1 MGDGSMFGFIDE
13 MEASE
18 QQFDAQPELTSNDIA
33 PPPQLT
39 EPAFDSVSPSLQQ
52 EAMRRQ
58 KIIQFVAKRLEGGWT
73 EKNIKPVLELIEEQL
88 EVSPPSWRTLVNW
101 KKLYFESGKSVDSLV
116 PKHRSKGCRQMVR
129 DSQWLVD
136 EAIEK
141 KYLTKERVSI
151 AATYRYYKSRVIIEN
166 RSIVEGKVKPLSQ
179 RAFYQRVNSLPP
191 YDVAVARFGKRYADR
206 EFRTVGQQIP
216 ATKPMEYVEIDH
228 TPVPVILIDDELD
241 VSLGRPYLT
250 MLYDRFSKC
259 IVGLSVNFREP
270 SYDSVRK
277 ALLNTLLDKSWLR
290 KKYPSIK
297 NEWPCCGKIDYLIVD
312 NGAEFWSASLEES
325 LKPLVTD
332 IHYSQAAKP
341 WRKTGIEKLFDQLN
355 KGLINEMPGK
365 TFTNPTQLE
374 DYDPKKESVIRIS
387 TFMELVHKW
396 VVDHYHMSPD
406 ARGRGIPYHSWK
418 SSEWPPITYSR
429 QDADRLRVELGVLST
444 RTVRQNGINIHGL
457 RYQSDELNNYRKY
470 TPASNG
476 YIEVKTKT
484 DPSDIGAIYVYLE
497 QEERYIKVPAVDVTG
512 YTKGLSLFEHKVIQK
527 VRRTNTQALVD
538 EESLADTQLYLEQ
551 RLQQETDR
559 LAQLQQKK
567 TSRIKTGHTS
577 KLAKIRD
584 VGSDGPTTI
593 ISKPMNK
600 TVVPREE
607 LSSLSDDDLGDIEG
621 Y

>member
-1 MGDGSMFGFIDE
+1 MFDFIDE
-13 MEASE
+13 MAASE
-18 QQFDAQPELTSNDIA
+18 QQFDAQPELASNVIA
-33 PPPQLT
+33 PPPKLS
-39 EPAFDSVSPSLQQ
+39 EPSFDSIPPNLQQ
-52 EAMRRQ
+52 EAMQRL
-58 KIIQFVAKRLEGGWT
+58 KIIHFVANRLDGGWT
-73 EKNIKPVLELIEEQL
+73 EKNIKPLLTLVEKQL
-88 EVSPPSWRTLVNW
+88 DISPPSWRTLVNW
-101 KKLYFESGKSVDSLV
+101 KKAYFESGKSVDALI
-116 PKHRSKGCRQMVR
+116 PKHRSKGNRQMVR

-136 EAIEK
+136 EAIRT
-141 KYLTKERVSI
+141 KYLSRERVSI

-166 RSIVEGKVKPLSQ
+166 RSIVEGKIKPLSQ

-396 VVDHYHMSPD
+396 IVDHYHMTPD
-406 ARGRGIPYHSWK
+406 ARVRAIPYHTWK
-418 SSEWPPITYSR
+418 GSEWPPITYN
-429 QDADRLRVELGVLST
+429 QEEAVRLSIELGLLNIS
-444 RTVRQNGINIHGL
+444 TVRQNGINIHGL

-470 TPASNG
+470 TPALNG
-476 YIEVKTKT
+476 SLQVKTKT
-484 DPSDIGAIYVYLE
+484 DPSDISAIYVYLE

-512 YTKGLSLFEHKVIQK
+512 YTKELSLFEHKVIQQ
-527 VRRTNTQALVD
+527 VNRTNTRAMVD
-538 EESLADTQLYLEQ
+538 EEDLADTRMYLEQ
-551 RLQQETDR
+551 RIQQDTKRIAERQTNK
-559 LAQLQQKK
+559 A
-567 TSRIKTGHTS
+567 SRTKTGNTS

-593 ISKPMNK
+593 VSKAIQTPNSSHEH
-600 TVVPREE
+600 PS
-607 LSSLSDDDLGDIEG
+607 SSLDDDLGDIEG